1 LAETPAR
8 LITKPAEKNGGG
20 EGGRGGGKEREEKK
34 KKRKVEDS
42 NFCHSTDAQHNHV
55 LRGPV
60 LSVSHKLSLIKLNA
74 DAGERQGE
82 IIGTQSHLH

>member
-1 LAETPAR
+1 VRTVLVR
-8 LITKPAEKNGGG
+8 LQPQRLLGLGSKMGGG

-42 NFCHSTDAQHNHV
+42 YLCYSTDAQQNHI
-55 LRGPV
+55 LRGSV
-60 LSVSHKLSLIKLNA
+60 LSVSHKLSLIKLNG

-82 IIGTQSHLH
+82 IIRT